1 MVTSTTAALAEQHR
15 AHLHTEAAAHRL
27 VRSAAATRSEL
38 PHPVSHHSRR
48 ASAGPARTDDR
59 AA

>member
-1 MVTSTTAALAEQHR
+1 MFTSTTAALAEQHR
-15 AHLHTEAAAHRL
+15 AQLHSEAAAHRL
-27 VRSAAATRSEL
+27 VRSEAADRSVL
-38 PHPVSHHSRR
+38 PQPVTSQWRR